1 MDQEDQMFQ
10 AQVQIPPQLLFMGA
24 FIISDL
30 QGRVEGLEQENIELK
45 KKNLELEQKIQE
57 LERKNE
63 ALSNE
68 LGAKNQEMAL
78 QIVMKCKSLCWKA
91 FIH

>member
-10 AQVQIPPQLLFMGA
+10 AQVQIPPQ
-24 FIISDL
+24 
-30 QGRVEGLEQENIELK
+30 
-45 KKNLELEQKIQE
+45 
-57 LERKNE
+57 
-63 ALSNE
+63 
-68 LGAKNQEMAL
+68 NQEMAL